1 MFTQVTICYE
11 YPLSNVQVT
20 GSGREQA
27 VETLSTAQWQLQVL
41 SQLDSSSLDFHFDFH
56 SQFSHRNITI
66 VLKAFVFL
74 VMIFFKGNK
83 NISPFC
89 S

>member
-1 MFTQVTICYE
+1 MLTQVTICYK

-41 SQLDSSSLDFHFDFH
+41 SQLDFSYLDFHFDFY
-56 SQFSHRNITI
+56 S
-66 VLKAFVFL
+66 
-74 VMIFFKGNK
+74 
-83 NISPFC
+83 
-89 S
+89 